1 MNQGARAR
9 YTISVLA
16 LVWVAV
22 ASAQAP
28 SRHVTLISVD
38 GLRPVDVM
46 GAGGCNAPEAILEM
60 ARSGVRAE
68 GVVGVLPTVT
78 YPSHAT
84 LVTGAFPAKH
94 GVLNNERP
102 SDGAPWH
109 FDRADIR
116 VPTLWDAARRK
127 GLTVAI
133 VTWPSSYG
141 ADVDYRIPEDL
152 SHRDDVAAR
161 VKAGSS
167 AGLFESLESKG
178 KPISLLPFGDR
189 EAGVPLDAMTAAFSQ
204 EIVRRFKPNLLLLHF
219 LDLDHREHFEGIAS
233 PGVCAS
239 LQRIDRL
246 IAGIRAA
253 YQEAGILDKATFFV
267 VSDHGFSAL
276 HTVINVRELLKQSGW
291 EAAVGSPLE
300 DSAQLRFAGGS
311 AAVYLKNPSDAVRA
325 RISGQLRSRVESR
338 FRGTVRWLSEEEA
351 VKLGGFPGAAFALC
365 ATPGYALG
373 ASTSLPL
380 LAPSRTYRGT
390 HGYCPD
396 EPAMLASF
404 VASGAGIR
412 PLGTIPVIRMVDI
425 APTIAALL
433 GVELPEADGNPI
445 MGILDSAT
453 PPSR

>member
-1 MNQGARAR
+1 
-9 YTISVLA
+9 
-16 LVWVAV
+16 
-22 ASAQAP
+22 
-28 SRHVTLISVD
+28 
-38 GLRPVDVM
+38 M
-46 GAGGCNAPEAILEM
+46 GRGGCETPATLGQM
-60 ARSGVRAE
+60 ARSGAHAE

-116 VPTLWDAARRK
+116 LPTLWDAVRRK
-127 GLTVAI
+127 GLKTAI

-141 ADVDYRIPEDL
+141 ADVDYLIPEDL
-152 SHRDDVAAR
+152 SHQEDVVAR

-178 KPISLLPFGDR
+178 KAVALLPFGDR

-219 LDLDHREHFEGIAS
+219 LDLDHREHFDGIAS
-233 PGVCAS
+233 PGACAS

-253 YQEAGILDKATFFV
+253 YQDVGILDKATFFV

-291 EAAVGSPLE
+291 EAAVGSSLE

-325 RISGQLRSRVESR
+325 RISAQLRPRVESR

-365 ATPGYALG
+365 AAPGYALG
-373 ASTSLPL
+373 GSTSLPL
-380 LAPSRTYRGT
+380 MAPSRTYRGT
-390 HGYCPD
+390 HGHCPD

-445 MGILDSAT
+445 MGVLNPPT
-453 PPSR
+453 PPNR

>member
-1 MNQGARAR
+1 
-9 YTISVLA
+9 LA
-16 LVWVAV
+16 WTATPF
-22 ASAQAP
+22 AQSLEHHIA
-28 SRHVTLISVD
+28 LISID
-38 GLRPVDVM
+38 GLRPADLM
-46 GAGGCNAPEAILEM
+46 GKGGCDAPATLAEM
-60 ARSGVRAE
+60 VRSGVHAE

-102 SDGAPWH
+102 GDGAPWH
-109 FDRADIR
+109 FDRSDIR
-116 VPTLWDAARRK
+116 VPTLWDAARSK
-127 GLTVAI
+127 GLSVAI

-141 ADVDYRIPEDL
+141 ANVDHLIPEDL
-152 SHRDDVAAR
+152 SNGNDVAAR
-161 VKAGSS
+161 IKAGSTP
-167 AGLFESLESKG
+167 GLFESLQSKG
-178 KPISLLPFGDR
+178 KPVALLPFADH

-204 EIVRRFKPNLLLLHF
+204 EVVRRFKPNLLLLHF

-233 PGVCAS
+233 PGACAS
-239 LQRIDRL
+239 LQRIDRH

-253 YQEAGILDKATFFV
+253 YREAGIIDKATFFV
-267 VSDHGFSAL
+267 VSDHGFSVL

-291 EAAVGSPLE
+291 EAAAGSSLE

-311 AAVYLKNPSDAVRA
+311 AAVYLRNPSDTVRA
-325 RISGQLRSRVESR
+325 RIAEQLRPRVEAR
-338 FRGTVRWLSEEEA
+338 FRGIVRWLPEEEA

-365 ATPGYALG
+365 AAPGYALG

-380 LAPSRTYRGT
+380 MAPSRTYRGT
-390 HGYCPD
+390 HGHCPD
-396 EPAMLASF
+396 EPAMHASL

-433 GVELPEADGNPI
+433 GVELPHAEGNPI
-445 MGILDSAT
+445 MGILK
-453 PPSR
+453 

>member
-1 MNQGARAR
+1 
-9 YTISVLA
+9 
-16 LVWVAV
+16 
-22 ASAQAP
+22 
-28 SRHVTLISVD
+28 
-38 GLRPVDVM
+38 M
-46 GAGGCNAPEAILEM
+46 GKGGCPVPTTLAEL
-60 ARSGVRAE
+60 ARTGVQAE

-84 LVTGAFPAKH
+84 LVTGAYPAKH

-109 FDRADIR
+109 FDRSDIR
-116 VPTLWDAARRK
+116 MPTLWDAARRK
-127 GLTVAI
+127 GLSVAI

-141 ADVDYRIPEDL
+141 ADVDYLVPEDL
-152 SHRDDVAAR
+152 SNRDDVAAR
-161 VKAGSS
+161 VKAGASP
-167 AGLFESLESKG
+167 GLFASLESKA

-233 PGVCAS
+233 AGACAS

-246 IAGIRAA
+246 IAGVRAA
-253 YQEAGILDKATFFV
+253 YQEAGILDKTTFFV
-267 VSDHGFSAL
+267 VSDHGFSPL
-276 HTVINVRELLKQSGW
+276 HTVINVRELLKESGW
-291 EAAVGSPLE
+291 DAAVGSPLQ

-311 AAVYLKNPSDAVRA
+311 AAVYLKNPTEAMRA
-325 RISGQLRSRVESR
+325 RIAEQLRPRVKAK

-365 ATPGYALG
+365 AAPGYALG

-380 LAPSRTYRGT
+380 MAASRTYLGT
-390 HGYCPD
+390 HGHCPD

-412 PLGTIPVIRMVDI
+412 PLGTIPVLRMVDI

-445 MGILDSAT
+445 MGILNPGRPAV
-453 PPSR
+453 P

>member
-1 MNQGARAR
+1 MARLG
-9 YTISVLA
+9 ISLLA
-16 LVWVAV
+16 LAWMAA

-28 SRHVTLISVD
+28 SNHVVLISVD
-38 GLRPVDVM
+38 GLRPVDAL
-46 GAGGCNAPEAILEM
+46 GTGGCRAPETILEM
-60 ARSGVRAE
+60 ARSGVHAE
-68 GVVGVLPTVT
+68 GVIGVLPTVT

-84 LVTGAFPAKH
+84 LVTGAYPAKH
-94 GVLNNERP
+94 GVLNNERAR
-102 SDGAPWH
+102 DGAPWH

-127 GLTVAI
+127 GLKTAI

-141 ADVDYRIPEDL
+141 AEVDYLIPEDL
-152 SHRDDVAAR
+152 SHRDDVVAR

-178 KPISLLPFGDR
+178 KPVALLPFGDR

-219 LDLDHREHFEGIAS
+219 LDLDHREHFDGIAS
-233 PGVCAS
+233 PGACAS

-253 YQEAGILDKATFFV
+253 YQDAGILDKATFFV
-267 VSDHGFSAL
+267 VSDHGFSLL

-291 EAAVGSPLE
+291 DAAVGSSLE
-300 DSAQLRFAGGS
+300 DSAQLQFAGGS
-311 AAVYLKNPSDAVRA
+311 VAVYLKNPSDAVRA
-325 RISGQLRSRVESR
+325 RIAKEMRPRIESR

-365 ATPGYALG
+365 AAPGYSLG
-373 ASTSLPL
+373 GSASLPL
-380 LAPSRTYRGT
+380 MAASRTYRGT
-390 HGYCPD
+390 HGHCPD
-396 EPAMLASF
+396 EAAMLASF

-445 MGILDSAT
+445 MGVFNSPTL
-453 PPSR
+453 PFNQ